1 MKIDGGCHCGKITYQ
16 AEIDPRKVG
25 ICHCADCQT
34 LSGSAFR
41 TIAAVPEDKFTLHG
55 EAKVYVKTSESGN
68 RRAQAFCPDCGSGIY
83 ATSMDDGPKI
93 YNLRLGTVHQRDQL
107 TPVFQ
112 YWTQSALPWLG
123 DLDTIPKTE
132 KQ

>member
-16 AEIDPRKVG
+16 AEIDPQKVG
-25 ICHCADCQT
+25 ICHCADCQS
-34 LSGSAFR
+34 LSGTAFR
-41 TIAAVPEDKFTLHG
+41 TIGAVPEDSFALSG
-55 EAKVYVKTSESGN
+55 EPKVYVKTSESGN

-93 YNLRLGTVHQRDQL
+93 YNLRLGTVRQRDQL
-107 TPVFQ
+107 TPKFQ
-112 YWTQSALPWLG
+112 YWTHSAVPWLG
-123 DLDTIPKTE
+123 DLDTVPKTR

>member
-1 MKIDGGCHCGKITYQ
+1 
-16 AEIDPRKVG
+16 
-25 ICHCADCQT
+25 
-34 LSGSAFR
+34 
-41 TIAAVPEDKFTLHG
+41 
-55 EAKVYVKTSESGN
+55 
-68 RRAQAFCPDCGSGIY
+68 
-83 ATSMDDGPKI
+83 MDDGPKI